1 MYLYIV
7 FVFSFM
13 LTWTTCL
20 LQNRAYMC
28 TVPIFEA
35 GQARFPSPCVCKGFV
50 SDSAYILSG
59 GQS

>member
-50 SDSAYILSG
+50 S
-59 GQS
+59 